1 MKLPLIL
8 ALLSLSAF
16 GSDWLV
22 TPPKERTAIK
32 RSTDGREVTMANG
45 LIRRVWRLSPDAAT
59 VAFDDLMTGASLIRG
74 VKPEAELELNGQH
87 YEVGGLTGQEEWA
100 YLKTEWIDGMKP
112 SPGSFHFVRMES
124 GVTQERFPWK
134 RVSYSGKQPWPA
146 PGASLTLHFEN
157 SQVPGV
163 RVSVHYEMYDGLRV
177 ISKWLT
183 IQNG

>member
-1 MKLPLIL
+1 M
-8 ALLSLSAF
+8 
-16 GSDWLV
+16 
-22 TPPKERTAIK
+22 TPPKEETAIK
-32 RSTDGREVTMANG
+32 RSADGREVTMTNG
-45 LIRRVWRLSPDAAT
+45 LIRRVWRLKPDAAT

-134 RVSYSGKQPWPA
+134 RVSYSGKQPWPP
-146 PGASLTLHFEN
+146 PGASLTLHFEH
-157 SQVPGV
+157 SRLPGV
-163 RVSVHYEMYDGLRV
+163 VCQFTLKCTMGFR
-177 ISKWLT
+177 
-183 IQNG
+183 